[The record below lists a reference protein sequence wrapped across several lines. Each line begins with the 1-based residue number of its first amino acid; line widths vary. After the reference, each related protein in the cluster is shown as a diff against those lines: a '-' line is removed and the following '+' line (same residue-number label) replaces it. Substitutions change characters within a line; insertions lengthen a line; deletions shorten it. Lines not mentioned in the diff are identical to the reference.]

1 MSKSKTL
8 TTQSEA
14 ESMRYQNAWN
24 DLKNALRKV
33 LNSPEYIGLSNISKA
48 EILLEL
54 ENDGE
59 YNPLG

>member
-1 MSKSKTL
+1 MSKPKTL

-24 DLKNALRKV
+24 DLKNAFRKV
-33 LNSPEYIGLSNISKA
+33 LNSPEYIGLSNICKA